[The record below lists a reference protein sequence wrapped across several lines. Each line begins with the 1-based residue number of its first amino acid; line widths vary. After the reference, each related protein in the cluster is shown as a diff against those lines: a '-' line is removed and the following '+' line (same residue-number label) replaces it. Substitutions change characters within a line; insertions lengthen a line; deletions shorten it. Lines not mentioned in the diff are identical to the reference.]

1 MKSRGFLL
9 RLAVKN
15 LTRYGR
21 RTLITAL
28 AIAAGVGVYIAMDSA
43 IQGFAGESDRLYAGY
58 ETGDVALTAPGY
70 WDERQRFPLDR
81 LVSEPARV
89 IEALR
94 ADGIPA
100 TPRIAFRGELVVRYD
115 PFPEDGS
122 LQAMFY
128 GIDVESD
135 GEVFGLLESVEEGRV
150 PEPDQEELLI
160 GRALA
165 DRLGAEVGFSV
176 TVTTRTRDGFHQLI
190 DLEIVGIFETPNPV
204 INRGAMY
211 MPIAVVDRVLE
222 MQGAVTHVHAV
233 LPGTLPAEADY
244 GRVEQLVADIP
255 EIEVLSFDVMN
266 QEMAEIMEMEDAA
279 LQLILLLLGIIAVV
293 GISNTM
299 LMAVLEREREIGMM
313 RALGVR
319 NAEVRRMFFYEAA
332 AIGVMGSAAG
342 IAIGALLVALLVNL
356 GLDYGFMLDGIDIGF
371 RWDGVLVGVWNVP
384 TMVQAA
390 AGATL
395 VAGLASMIPVR
406 RILKKTVTAT
416 MRDDH

>member
-9 RLAVKN
+9 RLAGKN

-21 RTLITAL
+21 RTVITAL
-28 AIAAGVGVYIAMDSA
+28 AIAAGVGIYIAMDSA
-43 IQGFAGESDRLYAGY
+43 IQGFAAESDRLYAGY
-58 ETGDVALTAPGY
+58 ETGDVAVTAPGY
-70 WDERQRFPLDR
+70 WEERHRFPLDR
-81 LVSEPARV
+81 LVSEPSRV

-100 TPRIAFRGELVVRYD
+100 TPRIAFSGELVVRYD

-122 LQAMFY
+122 LQATFY
-128 GIDVESD
+128 GIDVERD
-135 GEVFGLLESVEEGRV
+135 GEVFGLLDSVEAGRV
-150 PEPDQEELLI
+150 PEPDEQGLLI
-160 GRALA
+160 GRSLA
-165 DRLGAEVGFSV
+165 DRLGAEVGFPV

-190 DLEIVGIFETPNPV
+190 DLEIVGIFDTPNPV

-222 MQGAVTHVHAV
+222 MRGAVTHVHAV
-233 LPGTLPAEADY
+233 LPGTLPAEADH
-244 GRVEQLVADIP
+244 GRVERLVEAIP
-255 EIEVLSFDVMN
+255 GIEVLSFDVMN

-279 LQLILLLLGIIAVV
+279 LQVILLLLGVIAVV

-319 NAEVRRMFFYEAA
+319 NGEVRRMFFYEAA
-332 AIGVMGSAAG
+332 AIGVTGSAAG
-342 IAIGALLVALLVNL
+342 IALGALLVALLVNI
-356 GLDYGFMLDGIDIGF
+356 GLDYGFLLDGVDLGF

-406 RILKKTVTAT
+406 RILRKTVTAT